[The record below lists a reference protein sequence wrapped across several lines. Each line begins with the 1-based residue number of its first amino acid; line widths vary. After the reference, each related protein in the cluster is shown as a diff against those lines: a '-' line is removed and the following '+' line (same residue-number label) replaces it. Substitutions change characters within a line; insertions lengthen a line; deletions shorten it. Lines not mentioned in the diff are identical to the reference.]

1 MASEKRKNFL
11 INAAYFAVIIGL
23 AVLLVGGILPMATPF
38 VIGFVVAYI
47 LQRPIRFVER
57 KTSLPH
63 KAIALLS
70 VLLFYVTAGAAMT
83 ILGVRLASFGLGLLS
98 NLPHIYEVH
107 VLPTL

>member
-47 LQRPIRFVER
+47 LQRPIR
-57 KTSLPH
+57 
-63 KAIALLS
+63 
-70 VLLFYVTAGAAMT
+70 
-83 ILGVRLASFGLGLLS
+83 
-98 NLPHIYEVH
+98 
-107 VLPTL
+107 